1 MRAVRE
7 KHATKEPRHCVVDQ
21 NSLRMVLKL
30 RCVKLYR
37 RLVMKEEKNKSSKT
51 QMQAIHDSSEHG
63 KEKEV
68 EREEQITER
77 TAVK

>member
-37 RLVMKEEKNKSSKT
+37 RLVMKKEKKNKSSKT
-51 QMQAIHDSSEHG
+51 QMQAIHDLIEHG

-68 EREEQITER
+68 E
-77 TAVK
+77 KNK